1 MNTFVPPRSSRA
13 LVGDCCNTAELPLNR
28 NPSSQWP
35 GDPND
40 GGDNVDNDG
49 DGDGDGGDNDGG
61 DGGAPMMM
69 NTNNKPIE
77 SSCSWS
83 AEMCWSKRQ
92 IWGKKH
98 FWKKQWKLK
107 PINRVF
113 LCLKAIA
120 ALLVVIGH
128 SYWVSQKSILLAK
141 FWIYCYRQWY
151 WAVSGDMVTDIIGKY
166 QIWSSVLLYLSIVHL
181 FVHHWTCDAASTW

>member
-1 MNTFVPPRSSRA
+1 MNTFEPPHSSRA

-40 GGDNVDNDG
+40 GGDDVDND
-49 DGDGDGGDNDGG
+49 G

-92 IWGKKH
+92 IWGEKH
-98 FWKKQWKLK
+98 FWKKKQWKLK
-107 PINRVF
+107 PIDRVF

-128 SYWVSQKSILLAK
+128 SYCVSQKSILLAK
-141 FWIYCYRQWY
+141 FWIYWYRQWY
-151 WAVSGDMVTDIIGKY
+151 WAVSGDMVTDIIG
-166 QIWSSVLLYLSIVHL
+166 IMVLSDMVIGIIIPLHSPSVRSPLNLRCS
-181 FVHHWTCDAASTW
+181 

>member
-1 MNTFVPPRSSRA
+1 MNTFVPPRSSPA

-35 GDPND
+35 DSGDD
-40 GGDNVDNDG
+40 VDNG
-49 DGDGDGGDNDGG
+49 GDGDGGDNDDG
-61 DGGAPMMM
+61 DGGVPMMM

-98 FWKKQWKLK
+98 FWRKKNGSSNPSIESSSASKQSPHSWL
-107 PINRVF
+107 
-113 LCLKAIA
+113 
-120 ALLVVIGH
+120 LLVIPIASLKSP
-128 SYWVSQKSILLAK
+128 SYWPSSEYIGIDNGIGQSVVIWSLILLVL
-141 FWIYCYRQWY
+141 WY
-151 WAVSGDMVTDIIGKY
+151 Y
-166 QIWSSVLLYLSIVHL
+166 QIWSLVLLYLSIVHL